1 MYSGRVIPPSI
12 VRLLC
17 LLIFGQVDSFIAT

>member
-17 LLIFGQVDSFIAT
+17 LLMLGQVDYFLAT